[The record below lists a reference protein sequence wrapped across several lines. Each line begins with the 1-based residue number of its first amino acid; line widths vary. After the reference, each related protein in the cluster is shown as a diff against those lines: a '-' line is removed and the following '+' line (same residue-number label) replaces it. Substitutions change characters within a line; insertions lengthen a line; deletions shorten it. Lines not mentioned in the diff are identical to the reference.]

1 MAEQPPEKKKKL
13 TDRQNLFCRFKA
25 KGKSNADAYRDAF
38 NNKAGDPNIHQKASV
53 LMAMPKIQ
61 ERIKELQA
69 AEGREYIWTR
79 NMAIMYLI
87 EIVENEV
94 AAFALGA
101 IKELNVMH
109 GFDKPLPGVN
119 EADEDPIGI
128 TVTVHDARKPTA
140 QAATQPQEVH

>member
-1 MAEQPPEKKKKL
+1 MSDKPIEKKKKL
-13 TDRQNLFCRFKA
+13 TDRQNLFCRFKVR
-25 KGKSNADAYRDAF
+25 GKSNADAYRDAF
-38 NNKAGDPNIHQKASV
+38 ANNGDLSNVSIKASQ

-128 TVTVHDARKPTA
+128 TVTVHDARKPTT